1 MKIKFALSKIAQ
13 GVFNCDTAME
23 YLESK
28 DVNVTEE
35 LYEDL
40 KKAEQNY
47 LALKHW
53 PLQDDIVGIRG
64 LEANGFSSPDFTGN
78 FRGKTNDRA
87 IVVVNGMNLSVSLD
101 RLFRL

>member
-13 GVFNCDTAME
+13 GVFNCDTALE

-35 LYEDL
+35 LYEEL
-40 KKAEQNY
+40 KQAEKDY

-53 PLQDDIVGIRG
+53 PLQDDVVGIKG
-64 LEANGFSSPDFTGN
+64 LETNGFSSPDFTGN

-87 IVVVNGMNLSVSLD
+87 IVVVNGMSLSVSLD
-101 RLFRL
+101 RLYRL

>member
-23 YLESK
+23 YLDSK

-40 KKAEQNY
+40 KKAEQAY
-47 LALKHW
+47 LSASRW
-53 PLQDDIVGIRG
+53 PLQDDVVGIKG